1 MEEGKIYDTSVIIEM
16 AKRGSAV
23 KVPRISIITVVEYPP
38 AVKYARVVLYPTRED
53 YLLATRWQTKLR
65 KLGSPLPAADLVIA
79 AQAVNNGL
87 VLVTRDAHFKM
98 LKEKVAKDLSLEII

>member
-23 KVPRISIITVVEYPP
+23 KVPRISIITV
-38 AVKYARVVLYPTRED
+38 YARVVLYPTRED